1 MCCGFRSSTDP
12 YTVLVSL
19 GALKTRHDRRSGASL
34 QRSRALGE
42 GPMEINKKVLLVD
55 DHDLVRFGTS
65 VLLESL
71 EDVHCTITP
80 CRSLDEA
87 RTACR
92 ESGPFDL
99 VLLDLNLPD
108 AKGLQGLKTLR
119 GECPN
124 TPFAMLTGT
133 QDEFVIRQA
142 QAMGAVG
149 YLLKSWTPER
159 LKKALKSLLRPQSV
173 PAAATI
179 SERFP
184 KLAGTPHY
192 DRVAE
197 LGPRHLQILE
207 LILEGCSNQEIA
219 KATELSLG
227 TVKNYVS
234 AILLALDVE
243 SRSHLISLFH

>member
-1 MCCGFRSSTDP
+1 
-12 YTVLVSL
+12 
-19 GALKTRHDRRSGASL
+19 
-34 QRSRALGE
+34 
-42 GPMEINKKVLLVD
+42 METNKKVLLVD

-65 VLLESL
+65 MLLESL
-71 EDVHCTITP
+71 DAVQCSITP
-80 CRSLDEA
+80 CRSLEEA

-92 ESGPFDL
+92 EQGPFDL

-108 AKGLQGLKTLR
+108 AKGLQGLRTLLND
-119 GECPN
+119 CPN
-124 TPFAMLTGT
+124 IPFAMLTGT

-159 LKKALKSLLRPQSV
+159 LKEALRSLLQ
-173 PAAATI
+173 PAGTTKATI

-184 KLAGTPHY
+184 RLAGTSHY

-197 LGPRHLQILE
+197 LGSRHLQILE
-207 LILEGCSNQEIA
+207 LILEGCSNQEISA
-219 KATELSLG
+219 STELSLG

-234 AILLALDVE
+234 AILLALDVQ

>member
-1 MCCGFRSSTDP
+1 MD
-12 YTVLVSL
+12 
-19 GALKTRHDRRSGASL
+19 
-34 QRSRALGE
+34 
-42 GPMEINKKVLLVD
+42 INKKVLLVD

-71 EDVHCTITP
+71 EEVHCTITP

-108 AKGLQGLKTLR
+108 AKGLQGLRTLLDDA
-119 GECPN
+119 PN
-124 TPFAMLTGT
+124 VPFAMLTGT
-133 QDEFVIRQA
+133 QDEFVVRQA

-149 YLLKSWTPER
+149 YLLKSWSPER
-159 LKKALKSLLRPQSV
+159 LKQALKSLLRPAAG
-173 PAAATI
+173 PAGATI
-179 SERFP
+179 AQRFP
-184 KLAGTPHY
+184 KLAGSPHY

-207 LILEGCSNQEIA
+207 LILEGCSNHEIS

-234 AILLALDVE
+234 AILLALDVD

>member
-1 MCCGFRSSTDP
+1 MDASKMDANKTI
-12 YTVLVSL
+12 LL
-19 GALKTRHDRRSGASL
+19 G
-34 QRSRALGE
+34 
-42 GPMEINKKVLLVD
+42 D
-55 DHDLVRFGTS
+55 DHDLVRYGTS
-65 VLLESL
+65 MLLESL
-71 EDVHCTITP
+71 GEARYAITP

-92 ESGPFDL
+92 EHGPFDL

-108 AKGLQGLKTLR
+108 AKGLQGLRTMLDAF
-119 GECPN
+119 P
-124 TPFAMLTGT
+124 TQPFAMLTGT

-159 LKKALKSLLRPQSV
+159 LKQALRSLLRPPSG
-173 PAAATI
+173 PPAATI

-184 KLAGTPHY
+184 RLAGSSHY

-197 LGPRHLQILE
+197 LGTRHLQILE
-207 LILEGCSNQEIA
+207 LILEGCSNQEIS

-234 AILLALDVE
+234 AILLALDVQ

>member
-1 MCCGFRSSTDP
+1 MDT
-12 YTVLVSL
+12 
-19 GALKTRHDRRSGASL
+19 
-34 QRSRALGE
+34 
-42 GPMEINKKVLLVD
+42 NKKVLLVD

-65 VLLESL
+65 LLLESL
-71 EDVHCTITP
+71 AEVQCAITA

-92 ESGPFDL
+92 DGGPFDL

-108 AKGLQGLKTLR
+108 AKGLQGLRTLR
-119 GECPN
+119 QVCPEV
-124 TPFAMLTGT
+124 PFAMLTGT

-159 LKKALKSLLRPQSV
+159 LKQALLSLLRP
-173 PAAATI
+173 PAAAARAAATV

-184 KLAGTPHY
+184 KLAGTSHY

-197 LGPRHLQILE
+197 LGPRHLEILE
-207 LILEGCSNQEIA
+207 LILEGCSNQEISQ
-219 KATELSLG
+219 ATELSLG

-234 AILLALDVE
+234 AILLALDVD

>member
-1 MCCGFRSSTDP
+1 MSDVR
-12 YTVLVSL
+12 
-19 GALKTRHDRRSGASL
+19 
-34 QRSRALGE
+34 
-42 GPMEINKKVLLVD
+42 KVLLVE
-55 DHDLVRFGTS
+55 DHDLIRLGTGL
-65 VLLESL
+65 LLESL
-71 EDVHCTITP
+71 GDVRCDITP

-92 ESGPFDL
+92 DGGPFDL
-99 VLLDLNLPD
+99 VLLDLNLTD
-108 AKGLQGLKTLR
+108 SKGLQGLRTLR
-119 GECPN
+119 DEHPGLPI
-124 TPFAMLTGT
+124 ALLTGT

-149 YLLKSWTPER
+149 YLLKSWTPEQV
-159 LKKALKSLLRPQSV
+159 KAALLSLLRGSAGSA
-173 PAAATI
+173 PARATI

-184 KLAGTPHY
+184 KLAGTSHY

-207 LILEGCSNQEIA
+207 LILEGCSNQEIS
-219 KATELSLG
+219 KSTELSLG

-243 SRSHLISLFH
+243 SRAHLISLFH

>member
-1 MCCGFRSSTDP
+1 
-12 YTVLVSL
+12 
-19 GALKTRHDRRSGASL
+19 
-34 QRSRALGE
+34 
-42 GPMEINKKVLLVD
+42 METQKKVLLVD

-65 VLLESL
+65 MLLESL
-71 EDVHCTITP
+71 DDVRCSITP
-80 CRSLDEA
+80 CRSLEEA

-92 ESGPFDL
+92 EQGEFDL

-108 AKGLQGLKTLR
+108 AKGLQGLRTLIDD
-119 GECPN
+119 CPN
-124 TPFAMLTGT
+124 VPFAMLTGT

-149 YLLKSWTPER
+149 YLLKSWTPDR
-159 LKKALKSLLRPQSV
+159 LKQALKSLLVSRSGA
-173 PAAATI
+173 PATTI
-179 SERFP
+179 SDRFP
-184 KLAGTPHY
+184 KLAGSSHY

-197 LGPRHLQILE
+197 LGSRHLQILE

>member
-1 MCCGFRSSTDP
+1 
-12 YTVLVSL
+12 
-19 GALKTRHDRRSGASL
+19 
-34 QRSRALGE
+34 
-42 GPMEINKKVLLVD
+42 MEINKKILLVD
-55 DHDLVRFGTS
+55 DHDLVRYGTS
-65 VLLESL
+65 MLFESL
-71 EDVHCTITP
+71 GEDRYAITP

-92 ESGPFDL
+92 EHGPFDL

-108 AKGLQGLKTLR
+108 AKGLQGLRTMLD
-119 GECPN
+119 EFP
-124 TPFAMLTGT
+124 TQPFAMLTGT
-133 QDEFVIRQA
+133 TDEFVIRQA

-159 LKKALKSLLRPQSV
+159 LKQALKSLLRPPSATASA
-173 PAAATI
+173 PPAATI

-184 KLAGTPHY
+184 RLAGSSHY

-197 LGPRHLQILE
+197 LGTRHLQILE
-207 LILEGCSNQEIA
+207 LILEGCSNQEIS

-234 AILLALDVE
+234 AILLALDVQ

>member
-1 MCCGFRSSTDP
+1 M
-12 YTVLVSL
+12 
-19 GALKTRHDRRSGASL
+19 A
-34 QRSRALGE
+34 QGE
-42 GPMEINKKVLLVD
+42 AIMGPNKKILLVD

-65 VLLESL
+65 LLLESL
-71 EDVHCTITP
+71 GDVHCEITP
-80 CRSLDEA
+80 CRSLEEA

-92 ESGPFDL
+92 ENGPFDL

-108 AKGLQGLKTLR
+108 AKGLQGLRTLLDD
-119 GECPN
+119 CPKV
-124 TPFAMLTGT
+124 PFAMLTGT

-159 LKKALKSLLRPQSV
+159 LKDALRSLLGVRSGS
-173 PAAATI
+173 AAATI
-179 SERFP
+179 SQRFP
-184 KLAGTPHY
+184 RLAGTSHY

-197 LGPRHLQILE
+197 LGSRHLQILE
-207 LILEGCSNQEIA
+207 LILEGCSNQEIS

-234 AILLALDVE
+234 AILLALDVQ

>member
-1 MCCGFRSSTDP
+1 MDVR
-12 YTVLVSL
+12 
-19 GALKTRHDRRSGASL
+19 
-34 QRSRALGE
+34 
-42 GPMEINKKVLLVD
+42 KKVLLVD

-65 VLLESL
+65 LLLESL
-71 EDVHCTITP
+71 GSVQCQITP

-92 ESGPFDL
+92 DSGPFDL

-108 AKGLQGLKTLR
+108 AKGLQGLRTLID
-119 GECPN
+119 EYPQ
-124 TPFAMLTGT
+124 TPLAMLTGT
-133 QDEFVIRQA
+133 QDEFVVRQA
-142 QAMGAVG
+142 QAMGAIG

-159 LKKALKSLLRPQSV
+159 LKEALRSLLQPS
-173 PAAATI
+173 PKSEAATI
-179 SERFP
+179 AERFP
-184 KLAGTPHY
+184 RLAGSSHY

-197 LGPRHLQILE
+197 LGPRHLQIME
-207 LILEGCSNQEIA
+207 LILEGCSNQEIS
-219 KATELSLG
+219 KVTELSLG

>member
-1 MCCGFRSSTDP
+1 
-12 YTVLVSL
+12 
-19 GALKTRHDRRSGASL
+19 
-34 QRSRALGE
+34 
-42 GPMEINKKVLLVD
+42 
-55 DHDLVRFGTS
+55 VRC
-65 VLLESL
+65 E
-71 EDVHCTITP
+71 ITP

-92 ESGPFDL
+92 DKGPFDL

-108 AKGLQGLKTLR
+108 AKGLQGLRTLLD
-119 GECPN
+119 EHPS

-159 LKKALKSLLRPQSV
+159 LKEALKSLLRPPSG
-173 PAAATI
+173 PKATTI

-184 KLAGTPHY
+184 RLAGSSHY

-197 LGPRHLQILE
+197 LGSRHLQILE
-207 LILEGCSNQEIA
+207 LILEGCSNQEIS

>member
-1 MCCGFRSSTDP
+1 MN
-12 YTVLVSL
+12 
-19 GALKTRHDRRSGASL
+19 A
-34 QRSRALGE
+34 
-42 GPMEINKKVLLVD
+42 NKKILLVD
-55 DHDLVRFGTS
+55 DHDLVRFGTTM
-65 VLLESL
+65 LLESL
-71 EDVHCTITP
+71 GEVSCAITP

-92 ESGPFDL
+92 ERGPFDL

-108 AKGLQGLKTLR
+108 AKGLQGLRTLR
-119 GECPN
+119 DECPDI
-124 TPFAMLTGT
+124 PFAMLTGT

-159 LKKALKSLLRPQSV
+159 LKEALLALLQA
-173 PAAATI
+173 PAPATLAQ
-179 SERFP
+179 RFP
-184 KLAGTPHY
+184 RLAGTSHY

-197 LGPRHLQILE
+197 LGPRHLQVLE
-207 LILEGCSNQEIA
+207 LILEGLSNQEIA

-234 AILLALDVE
+234 VILLALDVQ
-243 SRSHLISLFH
+243 SRSHLMSLFH

>member
-1 MCCGFRSSTDP
+1 MLMDS
-12 YTVLVSL
+12 
-19 GALKTRHDRRSGASL
+19 
-34 QRSRALGE
+34 
-42 GPMEINKKVLLVD
+42 NKKILLVD

-65 VLLESL
+65 LLLESL
-71 EDVHCTITP
+71 EVVRCTITP
-80 CRSLDEA
+80 CRSLEEA

-92 ESGPFDL
+92 ERGPFDL

-108 AKGLQGLKTLR
+108 AKGLQGLRTLLN
-119 GECPN
+119 ESPN
-124 TPFAMLTGT
+124 VPFAMLTGT

-159 LKKALKSLLRPQSV
+159 LKEALKSLLQPPSGPV
-173 PAAATI
+173 KATI

-184 KLAGTPHY
+184 RLAGTSHY

-197 LGPRHLQILE
+197 LGSRHLQILE
-207 LILEGCSNQEIA
+207 LILEGCSNQQISA
-219 KATELSLG
+219 ATELSLG

>member
-1 MCCGFRSSTDP
+1 VMDTNR
-12 YTVLVSL
+12 
-19 GALKTRHDRRSGASL
+19 K
-34 QRSRALGE
+34 
-42 GPMEINKKVLLVD
+42 ILLVD

-65 VLLESL
+65 MLLESL
-71 EDVHCTITP
+71 DEVRCVITP
-80 CRSLDEA
+80 CRSLDDA

-92 ESGPFDL
+92 EQGPFDL

-108 AKGLQGLKTLR
+108 AKGLQGLRTLR
-119 GECPN
+119 DEFPE

-142 QAMGAVG
+142 HTMGAVG

-159 LKKALKSLLRPQSV
+159 LKEALKALLRGSGPASLAQ
-173 PAAATI
+173 
-179 SERFP
+179 RFP
-184 KLAGTPHY
+184 RLAGTSHY

-197 LGPRHLQILE
+197 LGPRHLQVLE

-219 KATELSLG
+219 KGTELSLG

>member
-1 MCCGFRSSTDP
+1 
-12 YTVLVSL
+12 
-19 GALKTRHDRRSGASL
+19 
-34 QRSRALGE
+34 
-42 GPMEINKKVLLVD
+42 METNKKVLLVD

-65 VLLESL
+65 MLLESL
-71 EDVHCTITP
+71 DAVQCTITP
-80 CRSLDEA
+80 CRSLEEA
-87 RTACR
+87 RAACR
-92 ESGPFDL
+92 EQGPFDL

-108 AKGLQGLKTLR
+108 AKGLQGLRTLLD
-119 GECPN
+119 ECPN
-124 TPFAMLTGT
+124 IPFAMLTGT
-133 QDEFVIRQA
+133 QDEFVVRQA

-149 YLLKSWTPER
+149 YLLKSWTPDR
-159 LKKALKSLLRPQSV
+159 LKQALKSLLVARSAGSSAQ
-173 PAAATI
+173 ATTI

-184 KLAGTPHY
+184 KLAGSSHY

-207 LILEGCSNQEIA
+207 LILEGCSNQEIS

>member
-1 MCCGFRSSTDP
+1 MDT
-12 YTVLVSL
+12 
-19 GALKTRHDRRSGASL
+19 K
-34 QRSRALGE
+34 
-42 GPMEINKKVLLVD
+42 KKVLLVD

-65 VLLESL
+65 LLLESL
-71 EDVHCTITP
+71 ADVQCQITP

-92 ESGPFDL
+92 EGGPFDL

-108 AKGLQGLKTLR
+108 AKGLQGLRTLLD
-119 GECPN
+119 EHPKL
-124 TPFAMLTGT
+124 PFAMLTGT

-149 YLLKSWTPER
+149 YLLKSWTPDR
-159 LKKALKSLLRPQSV
+159 LKEALRSLLQPTPSKA
-173 PAAATI
+173 AAATI

-184 KLAGTPHY
+184 RLAGSSHY

-207 LILEGCSNQEIA
+207 LILEGCSNQEIS

>member
-1 MCCGFRSSTDP
+1 MDG
-12 YTVLVSL
+12 
-19 GALKTRHDRRSGASL
+19 
-34 QRSRALGE
+34 
-42 GPMEINKKVLLVD
+42 NKKILLVE

-65 VLLESL
+65 MLLESL

-80 CRSLDEA
+80 CRSLEDA

-92 ESGPFDL
+92 EHGPFDL

-108 AKGLQGLKTLR
+108 AKGLQGLRTLLD
-119 GECPN
+119 EYPHM
-124 TPFAMLTGT
+124 PFAMLTGT

-159 LKKALKSLLRPQSV
+159 LKQALKSLLRPAPA
-173 PAAATI
+173 PAATTI

-184 KLAGTPHY
+184 RLAGTSHY

-207 LILEGCSNQEIA
+207 LILEGCSNQEIS

-234 AILLALDVE
+234 AILLALDVD

>member
-1 MCCGFRSSTDP
+1 
-12 YTVLVSL
+12 
-19 GALKTRHDRRSGASL
+19 
-34 QRSRALGE
+34 
-42 GPMEINKKVLLVD
+42 METSKRVLLVE
-55 DHDLVRFGTS
+55 DHDLIRLGTS
-65 VLLESL
+65 VLLQSL
-71 EDVHCTITP
+71 DQVRCEIQA

-87 RTACR
+87 RSACR
-92 ESGPFDL
+92 DAGPFDL
-99 VLLDLNLPD
+99 VLLDLNLGD
-108 AKGLQGLKTLR
+108 SKGLQGLRTLR
-119 GECPN
+119 DEWPAL
-124 TPFAMLTGT
+124 PIAVLTGT

-149 YLLKSWTPER
+149 YLLKSLSPDQVKT
-159 LKKALKSLLRPQSV
+159 ALLSLLKPPSGNPSR
-173 PAAATI
+173 ATI

-197 LGPRHLQILE
+197 LGPRHLEIME
-207 LILEGCSNQEIA
+207 LILEGCNNQEIA

-243 SRSHLISLFH
+243 SRAHLISLFH

>member
-1 MCCGFRSSTDP
+1 MQT
-12 YTVLVSL
+12 
-19 GALKTRHDRRSGASL
+19 
-34 QRSRALGE
+34 
-42 GPMEINKKVLLVD
+42 KKRVLLVD
-55 DHDLVRFGTS
+55 DHDLVRFGTGL
-65 VLLESL
+65 LLESL
-71 EDVHCTITP
+71 ADVQCDITP

-108 AKGLQGLKTLR
+108 AKGLQGLRTLLD
-119 GECPN
+119 EFP
-124 TPFAMLTGT
+124 TAPFAMLTGT

-142 QAMGAVG
+142 QSMGAVG

-159 LKKALKSLLRPQSV
+159 LKEALRSLLQPAQK

-184 KLAGTPHY
+184 RLAGSSHY

-219 KATELSLG
+219 KNTELSLG

-234 AILLALDVE
+234 AILLALDVD